1 MQKHARATIEKLRAG
16 VPARRNEDRASM
28 SLKPSPFGPMP
39 PLNALRAFEASARL
53 GSFAAAAQELDVT
66 PGAVA
71 QQVRGLEATLG
82 EPLFERRTSGL
93 ALTTLGGAYVEPVRR
108 AFELIGQA
116 TASAAAPSARR
127 AVITVSVPPTFAS
140 RWLVPRLDRFT
151 RRNPGLDVR
160 VLAQERRVRIGPR
173 AEADLGVR
181 YGTPPFDGLAAELIE
196 HAALIPVCTP
206 AVAAAHELSA
216 GPDRLAQAVLLHD
229 SHGLWPTWLE
239 RFGARGVDA
248 GRGMRFSQTTL
259 ALDAA
264 GRGQGVALA
273 PASFVEDDLGT
284 GRLVAPFGRER
295 ALVETAGLY
304 LVVAPGRPP
313 PKVEAMREWLLEE
326 ARGG

>member
-1 MQKHARATIEKLRAG
+1 
-16 VPARRNEDRASM
+16 M

-53 GSFAAAAQELDVT
+53 GAFTAAAGELGVT
-66 PGAVA
+66 LGAVA
-71 QQVRGLEATLG
+71 QQVRTLEATLG
-82 EPLFERRTSGL
+82 GPLFERRSSGL
-93 ALTTLGGAYVEPVRR
+93 ALTTLGGSYVEPVRR

-127 AVITVSVPPTFAS
+127 AAITVSVPPTFAS

-151 RRNPGLDVR
+151 RRHPGLDVR

-196 HAALIPVCTP
+196 HAALIPVCAP
-206 AVAAAHELSA
+206 GVAAAHDLTV
-216 GPDRLAQAVLLHD
+216 GPDRLAGSVLLHD
-229 SHGLWPTWLE
+229 AHGLWPTWLD
-239 RFGARGVDA
+239 RFGAPGIDA
-248 GRGMRFSQTTL
+248 GHGMRFSQTAL

-264 GRGQGVALA
+264 IRGQGVALA
-273 PASFVEDDLGT
+273 PTLFVEDELAT
-284 GRLVAPFGRER
+284 GRLVAPYGRER

-304 LVVAPGRPP
+304 LVVPSGRRSA
-313 PKVEAMREWLLEE
+313 KVEAMREWLLEE
-326 ARGG
+326 ARDS